1 MDNENVLNHA
11 GSIQILFLRSSMSR
25 FILILLFFLFSQLT
39 YASAIDSLRS
49 FVQQAHTFK
58 AVFSQ
63 TLLDKNLQVMQEA
76 SGTMMFE
83 RPGKF
88 RWVYEKPYQQL
99 IVGDGSRVWFYDQDL
114 NQVTVRQLDLA
125 IGSSPAAL
133 LAGSSTIER
142 DFELTDIDVQDD
154 MEWLEATPRAKES
167 TFELI
172 RMGFSKAGELREMVL
187 RDNFGQFTLLVFT
200 DLDANLDLSPDL
212 FQFTPPE
219 GADVISD

>member
-1 MDNENVLNHA
+1 MT
-11 GSIQILFLRSSMSR
+11 R

-63 TLLDKNLQVMQEA
+63 TLLDRNLQVMQEA

-142 DFELTDIDVQDD
+142 DFELNEIEVQDD

-200 DLDANLDLSPDL
+200 DLDANPDLSPDL

>member
-1 MDNENVLNHA
+1 
-11 GSIQILFLRSSMSR
+11 MSR

-39 YASAIDSLRS
+39 HASAIDSLRS

-63 TLLDKNLQVMQEA
+63 TLLDRNLQVMQEA

-142 DFELTDIDVQDD
+142 DFELNEIEVQDD

-200 DLDANLDLSPDL
+200 DLDANPDLSPDL